1 MPADPIIMVVTTTAF
16 AEILGRCQTQMGEAV
31 VEIMG
36 DVGRCAAINVNPAN
50 AIRQPDHL
58 STMRQAFGHSYL
70 GVFGRVITPGA
81 VRCGDTVRIII
92 DN

>member
-1 MPADPIIMVVTTTAF
+1 MVATTTAF
-16 AEILGRCQTQMGEAV
+16 AENQWSNAKLQMGQAV
-31 VEIMG
+31 IEIMG
-36 DVGRCAAINVNPAN
+36 DGRCAAINVDPAN

-58 STMRQAFGHSYL
+58 STMRKHLPQLS

-81 VRCGDTVRIII
+81 VRCGDTVSVII